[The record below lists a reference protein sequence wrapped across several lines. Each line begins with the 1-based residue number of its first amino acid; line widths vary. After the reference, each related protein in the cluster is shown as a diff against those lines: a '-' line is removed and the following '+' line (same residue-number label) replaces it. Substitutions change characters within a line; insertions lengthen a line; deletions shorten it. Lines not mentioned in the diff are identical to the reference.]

1 MTKIVGSKV
10 KINALITIIGAVLGG
25 TFIGLSGIFRALPA
39 VAIFKIIFDRT
50 EDLKPRGMLMGH
62 EKYSQGKLYLRI
74 KKFRKKRIAPIT
86 TANNS
91 VSNKI

>member
-50 EDLKPRGMLMGH
+50 EDLKPRGMLVGD
-62 EKYSQGKLYLRI
+62 EKYS
-74 KKFRKKRIAPIT
+74 
-86 TANNS
+86 
-91 VSNKI
+91 